1 MNYFNQFIN
10 DLLTEVSYRTKEGIV
25 DLKKSEHLTILS
37 EVLDEMGLWEIKSEL
52 FSNLFEADGE
62 KFYAVSKDSGKVVDF
77 DSEENRDAAIKA
89 GTHEKTE
96 DDKDDSKGKQMSIF
110 SKDSGYTY
118 PDTNQNDDESEEVIK
133 KPIDGESDSDK
144 EKRRKENNRKTDEKI
159 RNSNGDINITNEL
172 ITKRRKQLN
181 NLIDVPAGGGG
192 SLLGEKSGG
201 DAAADL
207 SKNPNLTEEEFIE
220 QKLKELKGTPLYDKM
235 LEEAGS
241 NKKYN
246 KNPEKY
252 IREWLEVGYRTGKNE
267 VDALKKEKKY
277 KFKQPQSEPYPIP
290 VVMDYNQKQTVVSTF
305 ETRYEEASKKCGS
318 GTDEACKQAE
328 HLKTQLEWINKLE
341 DTDSGVIYETED
353 GYLGFKHTSNKK
365 GWKAPHN
372 NTSIDVKGEK
382 IKEVAPTI
390 AKINKLS
397 DEQSEELSE
406 NLNKTISDASDIVKG
421 AETVIIDDCKKI
433 ENVDDFVSKNTII
446 GKYCNF
452 GNARSGDKQ
461 YLRKAASAGIVKEK
475 LKEKGIDLKTATDE
489 QIFQACIELK
499 QEGKTNGDVDSVIL
513 KTSETIKRIRAYQKQ
528 GLTLQQIRQK
538 ISNIG
543 DISDEELQQLV
554 DACVDG
560 SVDILLDTNDKRKES
575 MKVAHTKVV
584 EDIRNHDKKLSE
596 ETGEEY
602 YPNPET
608 AKNGPH
614 QQAYID
620 SFLKDI
626 HYTRYI
632 DGELEGVQSINV
644 DGYDIQPIHFRK
656 CLKDL
661 SGFEGDTETPEGKEQ
676 LKQHLRESLRIKP
689 GDASVTFNGE
699 TNGEDVELGQENY
712 RTKGKSKSIL
722 AHLGNDMIGCLKG
735 KVGAE

>member
-10 DLLTEVSYRTKEGIV
+10 DILTEVSYRTKEGVV

-52 FSNLFEADGE
+52 FQNLFEAEE

-77 DSEENRDAAIKA
+77 DSEENRDGAIKA
-89 GTHEKTE
+89 GTHTKTK
-96 DDKDDSKGKQMSIF
+96 DDKDDSKGKQQSMF
-110 SKDSGYTY
+110 SKDSGYEY
-118 PDTNQNDDESEEVIK
+118 PDTNQNDDESEELIK
-133 KPIDGESDSDK
+133 KPVDNESDTQRG
-144 EKRRKENNRKTDEKI
+144 KRRAENNKITDEKI
-159 RNSNGDINITNEL
+159 KESNGNINLTNQL

-181 NLIDVPAGGGG
+181 DLIDVPAGGGG

-201 DAAADL
+201 DAVVSI
-207 SKNPNLTEEEFIE
+207 SKNPNITEDEFVEE
-220 QKLKELKGTPLYDKM
+220 KLKELRGTPLYNKM
-235 LEEAGS
+235 MGEAGA

-267 VDALKKEKKY
+267 VDALNGEKKY
-277 KFKQPQSEPYPIP
+277 KFKQPQSQPYPIP
-290 VVMDYNQKQTVVSTF
+290 VVMDYNQQQIVKSTF
-305 ETRYEEASKKCGS
+305 EAKLEEAETKCGS
-318 GTDEACKQAE
+318 GTDEACKEVA
-328 HLKTQLEWINKLE
+328 HLKQQLEWINKLE

-390 AKINKLS
+390 ARLNKLS
-397 DEQSEELSE
+397 DKQSEQLSE

-421 AETVIIDDCKKI
+421 AETVIIDDSKKI

-461 YLRKAASAGIVKEK
+461 YLQKAASSKIVKEK
-475 LKEKGIDLKTATDE
+475 LQQKGIDPKNATDE
-489 QIFQACIELK
+489 EIFKACIELK

-513 KTSETIKRIRAYQKQ
+513 KTSETIKRIRGYIAQ

-538 ISNIG
+538 IINIG

-554 DACVDG
+554 DACGDG
-560 SVDILLDTNDKRKES
+560 SVDILVDTNDKRKES
-575 MKVAHTKVV
+575 MKVAHAKVV
-584 EDIRNHDKKLSE
+584 EDIRNHDKKLAE

-602 YPNPET
+602 YPNPES

-644 DGYDIQPIHFRK
+644 DGYDIQPIQFRQ

-676 LKQHLRESLRIKP
+676 LKQHLRETLRIKP

-699 TNGEDVELGQENY
+699 ANGEDVELGQENY

-722 AHLGNDMIGCLKG
+722 AHLGGDMISCLKG